1 VSQIP
6 PTPPT
11 PLLSAATGDAGI
23 TGEHLHD
30 LTALYALGALEP
42 SERDRVDRHVAT
54 CVPCAQMLAADQ
66 HTVGLLPFL
75 SESALPRP
83 TVKELLFTRVAEA
96 QRLSGR
102 RSRRLWRRPVPNLTI
117 PASTERPVAT
127 DDAPQRWGMPRL
139 LPSRRRSGWTG
150 TLLPLAMVP
159 LVLALALTGMWGMRL
174 RDQVN
179 ERENRMDELE
189 AQINNLGSYV
199 VDPSA
204 LQMTAGS
211 SAPDASG
218 RIVVEDGTNE
228 ATLIVQMNET
238 TANRAYDVYVNKDG
252 SLVPAGEVQVDDKG
266 FGVATIPLDEP
277 FANYERVQVEAK
289 PSIGDGADGQ
299 DADTGDGLL
308 TWEQQ
313 QQQRSLA
320 DTEDEPTP

>member
-1 VSQIP
+1 MSQIP
-6 PTPPT
+6 PTPRLPFVGT
-11 PLLSAATGDAGI
+11 TTGDATI
-23 TGEHLHD
+23 AGEHLHD

-75 SESALPRP
+75 AESATPRP

-96 QRLSGR
+96 QLVSTR
-102 RSRRLWRRPVPNLTI
+102 RSPRRWRRPVPSLTI
-117 PASTERPVAT
+117 PASTERPVAA
-127 DDAPQRWGMPRL
+127 DEDRQRWGIPRL
-139 LPSRRRSGWTG
+139 LPSRRRQGWTG
-150 TLLPLAMVP
+150 ALLPVAMVP

-179 ERENRMDELE
+179 DRESQLDELE

-252 SLVPAGEVQVDDKG
+252 VLVPAGEVQVDDKG

-289 PSIGDGADGQ
+289 PSIGDSADGQ

-313 QQQRSLA
+313 QQQRSIG